1 MVFLGGYSYYY
12 FSGAKSVVNAAS
24 AAKNDFKVFTDSLQ
38 KNAPEPSQALQWLR
52 STATSYAAF
61 IPGAK
66 SYVDS
71 AFDDLDK
78 VQYKHGHEMDE
89 IANKAYKELKEA
101 TKSGMSMQTAAKA
114 WEILEKTM
122 NDIAQLAADSAE
134 DILDNHPKLKES
146 VGGNLDKLKG
156 MADSYG
162 PEAKKELDETYQQ
175 IKDVIKGGVSLETAN
190 KIKKVIEEKTD
201 KVKQL
206 GDQAWKKG
214 LEQTRP
220 YLDKSPE
227 MKKLVEENADALKQG
242 NIGELFEKVKDAAS
256 SGNLDSLKEYAE
268 KAKEKAKNTGVGK
281 SLEQYAKMIPGGSEI
296 LPRLQ
301 KLQEV
306 AKTKSGDAEKV
317 LGAAY
322 KDVQDLL
329 EKRIKEL
336 EGLAEDAKRES
347 K

>member
-1 MVFLGGYSYYY
+1 
-12 FSGAKSVVNAAS
+12 
-24 AAKNDFKVFTDSLQ
+24 
-38 KNAPEPSQALQWLR
+38 
-52 STATSYAAF
+52 
-61 IPGAK
+61 
-66 SYVDS
+66 
-71 AFDDLDK
+71 
-78 VQYKHGHEMDE
+78 MDE